1 MSEEQMNE
9 AGMLPVQLACVR
21 AAARG
26 ANVADIVAAIDA
38 VKNTRQPVGR
48 LVAFHTG
55 DGSVGL
61 PGDHATVDLDLS
73 GYAADVAA
81 DIVERAKILLRPVFS
96 DLWDARAIV
105 VDGVDAAL

>member
-1 MSEEQMNE
+1 MSEKNMNE

-26 ANVADIVAAIDA
+26 GDVAQIVAAIDA
-38 VKNTRQPVGR
+38 VKNQRQTVGR

-73 GYAADVAA
+73 GYAPDDAA

-96 DLWDARAIV
+96 DLWNTSAIV
-105 VDGVDAAL
+105 TDGVDVTL